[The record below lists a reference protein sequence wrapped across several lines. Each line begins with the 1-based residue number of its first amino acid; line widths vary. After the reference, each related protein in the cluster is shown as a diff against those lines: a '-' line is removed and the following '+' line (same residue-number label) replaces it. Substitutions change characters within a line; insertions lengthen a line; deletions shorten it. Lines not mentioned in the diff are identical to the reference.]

1 MAKDGLLGAVCF
13 AHWAR
18 VALQARQ
25 ARTEEHFKVKCQ
37 RLQEARGRLAR
48 RGHRVAEL
56 LLEVPREQI
65 RQKVFQCWQDSSRRR
80 TRHARMSAQ
89 LARVQALVDRW
100 HTRDQQNHG
109 GLCFLAWRNLWEMGR
124 GQRCVEM
131 WRVAQRQGAQQVL
144 ICHVAR
150 RSHLLAQR
158 AVLLWWHVT
167 MESFQDR
174 QRCRW
179 DHLLCL
185 KCLQAWR
192 HRVQLRVSTAEQQE
206 MLELIE
212 SSNTWIQ
219 VMRQERWDHEEQ
231 MALAVCQ
238 LNELQ
243 EALVL
248 EAKSKET
255 FTRQIQELQDQLAA
269 ERRSSYFGIES
280 PRPCSICGE
289 LGCRFATGE
298 TGFEFGRINQA

>member
-1 MAKDGLLGAVCF
+1 MFDKQIGGGCHGWIPMAKDGLLGAVCF

-255 FTRQIQELQDQLAA
+255 FTRQIQELQDMREA
-269 ERRSSYFGIES
+269 EMVETVFFLRICQEPRS
-280 PRPCSICGE
+280 
-289 LGCRFATGE
+289 
-298 TGFEFGRINQA
+298 